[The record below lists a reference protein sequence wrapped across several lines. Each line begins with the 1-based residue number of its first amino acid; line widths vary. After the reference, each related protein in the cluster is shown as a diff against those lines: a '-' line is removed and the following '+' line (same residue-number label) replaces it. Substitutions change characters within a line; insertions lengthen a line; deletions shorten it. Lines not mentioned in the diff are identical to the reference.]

1 MIDLLSAL
9 LLLAGGFFALVAGV
23 GVLRLP
29 DLLSRMHAS
38 TKAAGAALAL
48 ILLAFF
54 LRMPGWEVGLKA
66 LISLALAFLTLPV
79 AAHMLGRTMRK

>member
-38 TKAAGAALAL
+38 TKASGAALAL

>member
-38 TKAAGAALAL
+38 T
-48 ILLAFF
+48 
-54 LRMPGWEVGLKA
+54 
-66 LISLALAFLTLPV
+66 
-79 AAHMLGRTMRK
+79 

>member
-9 LLLAGGFFALVAGV
+9 LLLLGGFFALVAGL

-38 TKAAGAALAL
+38 TKAAGAALTL
-48 ILLAFF
+48 ILAAFF
-54 LRMPGWEVGLKA
+54 LRVPGWEVGFKA
-66 LISLALAFLTLPV
+66 LVALGLAFLTLPV

>member
-1 MIDLLSAL
+1 MIEAISAL

-23 GVLRLP
+23 GVWRLP

-48 ILLAFF
+48 ILAAFI
-54 LRMPGWEVGLKA
+54 LRVPTWEVGLKA
-66 LISLALAFLTLPV
+66 IVALGLAFLTLPV
-79 AAHMLGRTMRK
+79 AAHMLGRSARK